1 MTTKMYG
8 LKNCDTCRKA
18 RKWLDRFGVA
28 HEFIDY
34 RDEKPGPETLV
45 DWARQ
50 AVGFAALI
58 NKSSTTWRQLPANR
72 RGEASEPEWNL
83 LLRDYPHPVPR
94 PMAVAAHGLMPPGFT
109 ANGFK
114 HALTHPYN

>member
-1 MTTKMYG
+1 MTTTLYG

-45 DWARQ
+45 EWARQ
-50 AVGFAALI
+50 AGGFESLI
-58 NKSSTTWRQLPANR
+58 NQSYTTWRQLPDNR
-72 RGEASEPEWNL
+72 KGAASEPAWQL
-83 LLRDYPHPVPR
+83 VLRASPQLVIR
-94 PMAVAAHGLMPPGFT
+94 PGVVT
-109 ANGFK
+109 DANGRATGRERGGK
-114 HALTHPYN
+114 SV

>member
-1 MTTKMYG
+1 MTTTLYG

-45 DWARQ
+45 EWARQ
-50 AVGFAALI
+50 AGGFESLI
-58 NKSSTTWRQLPANR
+58 NKPSTTWRPLPDNR
-72 RGEASEPEWNL
+72 KGAPSEPVRKL
-83 LLRDYPHPVPR
+83 LLRDYQPLVRRPVVVTDDGD
-94 PMAVAAHGLMPPGFT
+94 MALEREST
-109 ANGFK
+109 RLNSR
-114 HALTHPYN
+114 